1 MSLNRFGYQQQLRRE
16 LRVRDLTAY
25 GLVFMVVIAPFGIFG
40 SVFQA
45 SGGMIALAYV
55 VGAAAMI
62 LTASSYGVMVE
73 KYPVAGSV
81 YGYAGRAIAPAAGFL
96 TGWVILLDYVSIP
109 LLLSLVAGA
118 SMTSIVPSVPVWAW
132 VVIFV
137 VANTVMNLLGIK
149 TTKLLNWLFLV
160 AELIVLAIFLAYGL
174 KAIADGKGHG
184 FTLDP
189 FYNGTSFT
197 WSLVLGGV
205 AIGMLSYLG
214 FDALGLLAEDASDGA
229 RTVRKAMYASLLTVA
244 VLFVASTYVAA
255 QLVPDPAGLIADGDP
270 SGSAFYDAAEVA
282 GGAWLGTLTALAT
295 ALAWGIAN
303 NMVAQVATSRLL
315 MAMARDRQLP
325 GFLSRVSLKRSV
337 PSNAILTTA
346 AISLAVG
353 VWMSTRDDGITLMSA
368 LVNFGAMCAFIVL
381 HVCVIWDH
389 YRNGSRGGVVRNVIV
404 PLVGAAVLLAVIWH
418 ANLLAQRVGLIW
430 LGLGI
435 LVLVVLYATG
445 RKPTLPKITG
455 PGEPAGVRTEESQHA

>member
-282 GGAWLGTLTALAT
+282 GGAWLGTLTALA
-295 ALAWGIAN
+295 
-303 NMVAQVATSRLL
+303 
-315 MAMARDRQLP
+315 
-325 GFLSRVSLKRSV
+325 
-337 PSNAILTTA
+337 
-346 AISLAVG
+346 
-353 VWMSTRDDGITLMSA
+353 
-368 LVNFGAMCAFIVL
+368 
-381 HVCVIWDH
+381 
-389 YRNGSRGGVVRNVIV
+389 
-404 PLVGAAVLLAVIWH
+404 
-418 ANLLAQRVGLIW
+418 
-430 LGLGI
+430 
-435 LVLVVLYATG
+435 
-445 RKPTLPKITG
+445 
-455 PGEPAGVRTEESQHA
+455 

>member
-16 LRVRDLTAY
+16 LRIRDLTAY

-73 KYPVAGSV
+73 KFPVAGSV
-81 YGYAGRAIAPAAGFL
+81 YGYAGRAISPAAGFL

-118 SMTSIVPSVPVWAW
+118 SMTSIVPGVPIWGW
-132 VVIFV
+132 VIIFV
-137 VANTVMNLLGIK
+137 AANTVMNLLGIK
-149 TTKLLNWLFLV
+149 TTKMLNWVFLG
-160 AELIVLAIFLAYGL
+160 AELIVLGIFLVYGL
-174 KAIADGKGHG
+174 AALADGKGHG
-184 FTLDP
+184 FSLDP
-189 FYNGTSFT
+189 FYNGTGFT
-197 WSLVLGGV
+197 WSLILGGV
-205 AIGMLSYLG
+205 SIGMLSYLG
-214 FDALGLLAEDASDGA
+214 FDALGLLAEDAVDGA
-229 RTVRKAMYASLLTVA
+229 HTVRRAMYASLLVVA

-255 QLVPDPAGLIADGDP
+255 LLVPDPAGLIANGDAA
-270 SGSAFYDAAEVA
+270 GTAFYDAAEVA
-282 GGAWLGTLTALAT
+282 GGHWLATLTALAT

-315 MAMARDRQLP
+315 MAMSRDHQLP
-325 GFLSRVSLKRSV
+325 AFLSRVSLSRSV

-346 AISLAVG
+346 GISLIVG
-353 VWMSTRDDGITLMSA
+353 VWMATRDDGITLMSA
-368 LVNFGAMCAFIVL
+368 MVNFGAMCAFIVL
-381 HVCVIWDH
+381 HTSVVWD
-389 YRNGSRGGVVRNVIV
+389 YTRNGGRGGAGRNVVV
-404 PLVGAAVLLAVIWH
+404 PVLGAAVLFAVIWH

-430 LGLGI
+430 LALG
-435 LVLVVLYATG
+435 VLVFLYLDATG
-445 RKPTLPKITG
+445 RSPRLLAAPDAASLSK
-455 PGEPAGVRTEESQHA
+455 EVSHV